1 MVGLPCLLLPSTLF
15 EKILGKLG
23 IYLPSFFVLLV
34 YQERKVLLLTI
45 DSKTICISVVVVRVV
60 VIT

>member
-1 MVGLPCLLLPSTLF
+1 MDQVVYNKELPCLLLPSTLF

-34 YQERKVLLLTI
+34 YIEEKRRR
-45 DSKTICISVVVVRVV
+45 RVAYNR
-60 VIT
+60 